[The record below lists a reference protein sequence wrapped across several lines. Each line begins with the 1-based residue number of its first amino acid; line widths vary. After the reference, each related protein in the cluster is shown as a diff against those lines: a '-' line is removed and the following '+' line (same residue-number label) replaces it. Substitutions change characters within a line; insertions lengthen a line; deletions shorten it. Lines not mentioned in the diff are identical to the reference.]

1 MVEALV
7 KGFLDGPEGGEMTGL
22 LLRGERL
29 PVGGEL
35 VGLGYAVGET
45 EDALTYLLDIYADI
59 PMRGEEKG
67 GVRLGMGNG
76 DH

>member
-7 KGFLDGPEGGEMTGL
+7 EGFLDGPEGGEMTGL
-22 LLRGERL
+22 LLGSERL

-45 EDALTYLLDIYADI
+45 EDALTYLLYIYADI
-59 PMRGEEKG
+59 AVGGEEKG

-76 DH
+76 NH